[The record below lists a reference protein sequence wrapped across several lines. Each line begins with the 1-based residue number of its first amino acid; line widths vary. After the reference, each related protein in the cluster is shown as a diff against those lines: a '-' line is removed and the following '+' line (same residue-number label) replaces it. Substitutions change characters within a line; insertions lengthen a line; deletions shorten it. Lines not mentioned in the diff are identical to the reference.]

1 MPDEIH
7 VENVSMSADPQY
19 HASTLLVMKALE
31 ERNWKYE
38 AEAHNEDRPSDRIVI
53 TFRADNMPGIRLY
66 IYFNQDNKRISMFVY
81 NVLKLQNAEQ
91 ADVLKL
97 LHTMHKEY
105 IFGRWVLDERDS
117 TIQVEWYSQM
127 NDTLESARMVVA
139 GISRMAGLVDES
151 YPTLMKTCAELGL
164 FK

>member
-1 MPDEIH
+1 MSEELH

-19 HASTLLVMKALE
+19 HTSTQLTMKALE
-31 ERNWKYE
+31 ERGWKYD
-38 AEAHNEDRPSDRIVI
+38 AEAHNEERPSDRITI

-66 IYFNQDNKRISMFVY
+66 VYFNKDNKRISMFVY

-91 ADVLKL
+91 GDILKL

-105 IFGRWVLDERDS
+105 IFGRWVFDERDS
-117 TIQVEWYSQM
+117 TVQVEWYSQM
-127 NDTLESARMVVA
+127 DDTLESAKMVVA

>member
-1 MPDEIH
+1 MSEELH

-19 HASTLLVMKALE
+19 HTSTQLAMKALE
-31 ERNWKYE
+31 ERGWKYD
-38 AEAHNEDRPSDRIVI
+38 AEAHNEERPSDRITI

-66 IYFNQDNKRISMFVY
+66 VYFNKDNKRISMFVY

-91 ADVLKL
+91 GDILKL

-105 IFGRWVLDERDS
+105 IFGRWVFDERDS
-117 TIQVEWYSQM
+117 TVQVEWYSQM
-127 NDTLESARMVVA
+127 DDTLESAKMVVA